1 VRPQRS
7 FGESGHAG
15 TQDDRALSIERNREY
30 DPFAAIYN
38 RYWGE
43 EYRASV
49 LPVVE
54 RLLLS
59 RLRRN
64 ASVLDVCCGTGQFTR
79 VVRGRGFEMA
89 GLDASAAMVA
99 FAKRN
104 APHIPFTVADVR
116 DFSLGRRFH
125 AAYSVFESLNH
136 VPDIPGL
143 ALAFARVR
151 RHLEPGAP
159 FLFDL
164 NREEAFIQFWNER
177 DAIVSPDNAC
187 IMISHYDQST
197 RVATCDI
204 TVFDL
209 EGQVAEDASA
219 PWRRTD
225 FTVRQTCHSISAVSS
240 ALSGAGF
247 SDITLYDAAD
257 AGMMGDIGY
266 ARTFFLAIARPAER
280 INVRADACADA
291 NALLPR
297 RAGEDVHESG

>member
-1 VRPQRS
+1 VRPQRPS
-7 FGESGHAG
+7 GESGYAG
-15 TQDDRALSIERNREY
+15 TQDDRALKIERNREY

-43 EYRASV
+43 EYRAGV

-59 RLRRN
+59 RIPRN
-64 ASVLDVCCGTGQFTR
+64 ASVLDVCCGTGQFTQ
-79 VVRGRGFEMA
+79 VVRERGFEMA
-89 GLDASAAMVA
+89 GLDASGAMIA

-104 APHIPFTVADVR
+104 APVIPFTIADVR
-116 DFSLGRRFH
+116 DFSLGRRFDG
-125 AAYSVFESLNH
+125 AYSVFESLNH
-136 VPDIPGL
+136 VPDLPGL
-143 ALAFARVR
+143 AQAFACVR
-151 RHLEPGAP
+151 RHLEPGSP

-164 NREEAFIQFWNER
+164 NREEAFLQFWNDR

-187 IMISHYDQST
+187 MMISRYDEST
-197 RVATCDI
+197 RVGICDI

-209 EGQVAEDASA
+209 EKQTGENANA

-225 FTVRQTCHSISAVSS
+225 FTVRQTCHPVAAVSS

-247 SDITLYDAAD
+247 SDIALYDAAD

-266 ARTFFLAIARPAER
+266 ARTFFLAIA
-280 INVRADACADA
+280 
-291 NALLPR
+291 
-297 RAGEDVHESG
+297 

>member
-1 VRPQRS
+1 VRPQRPS
-7 FGESGHAG
+7 RESGHAG
-15 TQDDRALSIERNREY
+15 TQDDRALNIERNREY
-30 DPFAAIYN
+30 DPFAPIYN

-59 RLRRN
+59 RVRRN

-79 VVRGRGFEMA
+79 VIQERGYEME
-89 GLDASAAMVA
+89 GLDASDAMIA
-99 FAKRN
+99 FAKTN
-104 APHIPFTVADVR
+104 APAIPFTVADVR
-116 DFSLGRRFH
+116 DFSLGRRFN
-125 AAYSVFESLNH
+125 AACSVFESLNH
-136 VPDIPGL
+136 VPDVAGL
-143 ALAFARVR
+143 ALAFACVR
-151 RHLEPGAP
+151 RHLAPGSP

-177 DAIVSPDNAC
+177 DAIVSADNAC
-187 IMISHYDQST
+187 IMSSRYDEST
-197 RVATCDI
+197 RVGTCDI

-209 EGQVAEDASA
+209 DGQIGEHVNA

-225 FTVRQTCHSISAVSS
+225 FTVRQTCHPIPEVSS

-247 SDITLYDAAD
+247 RDITLYDAAD

-266 ARTFFLAIARPAER
+266 ARTFFLAIA
-280 INVRADACADA
+280 
-291 NALLPR
+291 
-297 RAGEDVHESG
+297 